1 MLGSQVAET
10 GGDDHA
16 ALGARQ
22 PDEPPPITGPA
33 QGRRRADVY
42 LDRQPAHEIPT
53 SARLWIPSPRSP
65 LPSYYPYFS
74 TSFNCPHTPIR
85 SPAAGPPACVHQ

>member
-22 PDEPPPITGPA
+22 PDEPPPITGPVP
-33 QGRRRADVY
+33 GRRRADID
-42 LDRQPAHEIPT
+42 LDLDGDRSVVGIHR
-53 SARLWIPSPRSP
+53 SARLWIPSPRAP
-65 LPSYYPYFS
+65 LPNYYPYFS
-74 TSFNCPHTPIR
+74 TAFNRPHIPIR
-85 SPAAGPPACVHQ
+85 MARRSRASW